1 MKDLVDLS
9 DEEDDDSSGQ
19 DEEKKLLKEADID
32 KQVEVGQNA
41 SKGVGAASAS
51 AAVMIDTTDKMTTGL
66 KTGTEAGA

>member
-32 KQVEVGQNA
+32 KQVEVG
-41 SKGVGAASAS
+41 
-51 AAVMIDTTDKMTTGL
+51 
-66 KTGTEAGA
+66 